1 MARPTIKRKV
11 AAKPVAPS
19 KSNTK
24 KLRNGVVTFGK
35 NVTLGKNAS

>member
-1 MARPTIKRKV
+1 MARPTLKRKV

-19 KSNTK
+19 NSKSK

-35 NVTLGKNAS
+35 NVTLGRNAK

>member
-11 AAKPVAPS
+11 AAKNVAPS
-19 KSNTK
+19 NSKVK

-35 NVTLGKNAS
+35 NVTIGRYAK

>member
-1 MARPTIKRKV
+1 MVRPTIKRKV

-19 KSNTK
+19 NPKVK

>member
-11 AAKPVAPS
+11 AAKAVAPS
-19 KSNTK
+19 NSKVK

-35 NVTLGKNAS
+35 NVTLGRYAK